1 MRYTTKTVCKEN
13 KDKRWQAR
21 VLQKENNR
29 SKESNIMQ
37 QKMKDSRPPKRH
49 LRSLKLDSTKSQSSC
64 VTFINLFIFSVKV
77 ALVLVSVVK
86 SLKQFLEFILMK
98 FLQIF
103 VIYRINV

>member
-29 SKESNIMQ
+29 SKESNITQ
-37 QKMKDSRPPKRH
+37 QKMKDLRPPKRH
-49 LRSLKLDSTKSQSSC
+49 LRPLKLNSSKSQSSC

-103 VIYRINV
+103 AIYIINV